1 MSDEEDIDLSKR
13 DEYQVRLDNNLCPRC
28 LVGLRREDKSSKKC
42 WACGLIVL
50 DEISIDKLK

>member
-1 MSDEEDIDLSKR
+1 MDDDEEDLSER

-28 LVGLRREDKSSKKC
+28 LVNLRREDKSSKKC

>member
-1 MSDEEDIDLSKR
+1 MDDDEEDLSNR

-28 LVGLRREDKSSKKC
+28 LVNLRREDKVSKKC

>member
-1 MSDEEDIDLSKR
+1 MDDDEEDLSKR
-13 DEYQVRLDNNLCPRC
+13 DEYQVRLHNNLCPRC
-28 LVGLRREDKSSKKC
+28 LLNLRREDKSSKKC